1 MKKIKFVNLTP
12 YDITVGNREPIPAT
26 GNVARLNAQTF
37 QARLLDGIPVFE
49 TAINGVTGVPAP
61 QENTYYIVP
70 AIVRQHY
77 PHRKDLL
84 SPAKLVRDKTGAVQ
98 RCLGLEMNRSAI
110 DEAL

>member
-12 YDITVGNREPIPAT
+12 YDITVGNRDPIPAT

-49 TAINGVTGVPAP
+49 TRINGVTGVPDP
-61 QENTYYIVP
+61 QENIYYIVP
-70 AIVRQHY
+70 AIVRQYY
-77 PHRKDLL
+77 PQRKDLL

-98 RCLGLEMNRSAI
+98 RCLGLEMNPNVI
-110 DEAL
+110 DQAL